1 LGSEMET
8 QSVEVRAF
16 ASEEQLNSAMQ
27 KKLDAI
33 YAEIFARTAV
43 ADAFMARETAHQEVT
58 RLKRAQAGLATR
70 LRAVFDSIKAACSD
84 VDAALVEDSAADITG
99 KVKTVVALEA
109 EHRSVSRA
117 HSRIIEH
124 VLPQAEIVELDRT
137 ADHLSAKAYAVREA
151 ATERIER
158 TARMM
163 AEAAAFEG
171 GIVFDPA
178 NTLSGEMRRQAAE
191 FDREAANYRMWARER
206 EEQYRKMA
214 RELDSLGSVR

>member
-1 LGSEMET
+1 MET

-16 ASEEQLNSAMQ
+16 ASEDQLNSAMQ

-43 ADAFMARETAHQEVT
+43 ADAFMARESAHQEVA
-58 RLKRAQAGLATR
+58 RLERSQTGLAAR
-70 LRAVFDSIKAACSD
+70 LRSVFDEMKSACSE
-84 VDAALVEDSAADITG
+84 VDAALVDDSTSDIAG
-99 KVKTVVALEA
+99 KIKTLVSLEA

-124 VLPQAEIVELDRT
+124 LLPQAEIVELDRT

-171 GIVFDPA
+171 GIMFDPA

-206 EEQYRKMA
+206 EEQYRKLA